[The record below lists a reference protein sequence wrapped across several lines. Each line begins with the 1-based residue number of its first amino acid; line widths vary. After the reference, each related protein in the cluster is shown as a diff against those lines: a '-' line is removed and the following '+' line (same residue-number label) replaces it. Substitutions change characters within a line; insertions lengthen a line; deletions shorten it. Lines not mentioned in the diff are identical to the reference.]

1 MLYALAW
8 IVLVIEATRRTFG
21 WFLPALTIIFIMY
34 MMFGRFTPGIF
45 TQSGVSFTMV
55 VEHLYLVPEGMF
67 NFLRGFSQ
75 DLVHLSGVWDLS
87 SCFRGGQAVFKFL
100 RGGGSGSHRRQP

>member
-1 MLYALAW
+1 
-8 IVLVIEATRRTFG
+8 LVIEATRRRFG
-21 WFLPALTIIFIMY
+21 WDLLALTIIFIIY
-34 MMFGRFTPGIF
+34 MLFGRFTPGIF
-45 TQSGVSFTMV
+45 THSEASFTMV